1 MIGSNYGTTN
11 PLSTNPETNSPYY
24 RDFPTITI
32 KDMAN
37 AHQLLADHLGI
48 STIHLLIGGSLG
60 GQQALEFTLLDQV
73 KVDNLV
79 LLATN
84 AIHSPW
90 GIAFNESQRLA
101 IEADATLTIKLRMEE
116 EMD

>member
-1 MIGSNYGTTN
+1 MEQQIRC
-11 PLSTNPETNSPYY
+11 LQIETNSPYY

-60 GQQALEFTLLDQV
+60 GQQALEFTLLD
-73 KVDNLV
+73 
-79 LLATN
+79 
-84 AIHSPW
+84 
-90 GIAFNESQRLA
+90 RLKW
-101 IEADATLTIKLRMEE
+101 II
-116 EMD
+116 